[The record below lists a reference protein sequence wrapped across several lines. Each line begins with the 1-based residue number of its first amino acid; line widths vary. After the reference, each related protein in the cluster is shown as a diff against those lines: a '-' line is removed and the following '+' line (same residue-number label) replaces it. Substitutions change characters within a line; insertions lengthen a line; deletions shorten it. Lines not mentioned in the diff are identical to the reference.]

1 MKNQG
6 IKFICKQCNYESA
19 QWLGRCPTCGVWNS
33 FVEEKIQTLAKTP
46 PILKQLSKFSSEI
59 FKLQDISV
67 GEFSKYRTSIKE
79 FDNMIGGGVV
89 PGSLVLLGGSPGI
102 GKSTLMLH
110 ISKALSDSGIVLYVS
125 GEESISQ
132 IKLRAIRLN
141 ISESSIFL
149 TSETNLQN
157 IINAVNK
164 IGAKFLVVDS
174 VQTTYHPEISSAP
187 GTIVQIK
194 ETAIEL
200 LKIAKLKNLTVFLLG
215 HVTKEGDL
223 AGPRV
228 LEHIVDTVLYFEN
241 ERQHKYRI
249 LRAHK
254 NRFGPTN
261 EIGVFE
267 MNSFGLSEV
276 LNPSLIFLGERV
288 ANSEGGIITVAMEGT
303 RPLLLEV
310 QALVT
315 KSAFSVPRRM
325 VSGYSLNH
333 VTILIAVLE
342 KRLGLSIEKQDVFV
356 NVAGGVKIK
365 ENSADLAVA
374 CAIFSSN
381 LGFICPRDMVV
392 FGEVGLAGEIRSVP
406 FAASRLFEAEKLGF
420 KKAIVPKINLENLSY
435 KGEINIFGVET
446 LEETNKIFQM
456 LSKKK
461 QTPSQRK

>member
-1 MKNQG
+1 MKNQRL
-6 IKFICKQCNYESA
+6 KFMCKQCNYESA
-19 QWLGRCPTCGVWNS
+19 QWFGRCPTCGVWNS
-33 FVEEKIQTLAKTP
+33 FVEEKIQVVAKKNP
-46 PILKQLSKFSSEI
+46 ALKQLAKFSSEI
-59 FKLQDISV
+59 FELKDIPV
-67 GEFSKYRTSIKE
+67 GEFLKYKTSIKE
-79 FDNMIGGGVV
+79 FDNMIGGGIVS
-89 PGSLVLLGGSPGI
+89 GSLVLLGGPPGI
-102 GKSTLMLH
+102 GKSTLMLQ
-110 ISKALSDSGIVLYVS
+110 ISKALSNSGIVLYVS

-132 IKLRAIRLN
+132 IKLRAVRLN
-141 ISESSIFL
+141 VSESNIFL
-149 TSETNLQN
+149 TSETNLQD

-194 ETAIEL
+194 ETATEL
-200 LKIAKLKNLTVFLLG
+200 LKIAKLKNIIVFLLG

-223 AGPRV
+223 AGPKV
-228 LEHIVDTVLYFEN
+228 LEHIVDTVLYFED

-276 LNPSLIFLGERV
+276 LNPSLIFLGERT

-315 KSAFSVPRRM
+315 KSAFSMPRRM

-333 VTILIAVLE
+333 IIILIAVLE
-342 KRLGLSIEKQDVFV
+342 KRLGLSVEKQDIFV
-356 NVAGGVKIK
+356 NVVGGVKIK

-374 CAIFSSN
+374 CAIFSSI
-381 LGFICPRDMVV
+381 LGFVYPRDTVV

-406 FAASRLFEAEKLGF
+406 VAVSRLFEAEKLGF
-420 KKAIVPKINLENLSY
+420 KKAIIPQKNLENLSY
-435 KGEINIFGVET
+435 KGGINIFGVET

-456 LSKKK
+456 LFKKT
-461 QTPSQRK
+461 QNPA